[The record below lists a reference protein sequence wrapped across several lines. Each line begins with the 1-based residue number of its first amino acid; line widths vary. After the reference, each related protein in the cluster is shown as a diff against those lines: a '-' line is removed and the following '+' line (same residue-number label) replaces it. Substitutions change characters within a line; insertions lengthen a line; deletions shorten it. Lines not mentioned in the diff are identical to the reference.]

1 MPDYAEV
8 HLNLGLCYLL
18 IGDYENGWR
27 EYEWRRK
34 LIKESNDKL
43 SKEWSGQ
50 NLENKTLLV
59 LDEGA
64 DGNLIHF
71 IRFIRELKKE
81 SCKKNP
87 KRILLKLFDLFL
99 QKGGKFNKLDIK
111 DISFELS
118 IFLSKKQLIILSI
131 SLLILFLS

>member
-1 MPDYAEV
+1 MPDYAEA

-34 LIKESNDKL
+34 IIKESSDKL
-43 SKEWSGQ
+43 SREWSGQ

-71 IRFIRELKKE
+71 IRLIRELKKE
-81 SCKKNP
+81 SCKVAV
-87 KRILLKLFDLFL
+87 
-99 QKGGKFNKLDIK
+99 QC
-111 DISFELS
+111 SEEALS
-118 IFLSKKQLIILSI
+118 LIHI
-131 SLLILFLS
+131 